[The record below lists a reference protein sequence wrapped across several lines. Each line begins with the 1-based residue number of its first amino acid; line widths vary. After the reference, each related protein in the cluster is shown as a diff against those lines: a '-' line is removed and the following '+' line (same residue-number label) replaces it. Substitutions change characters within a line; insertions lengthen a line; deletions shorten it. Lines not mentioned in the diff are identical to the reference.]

1 MEKSNLD
8 SIIESIF
15 SIKPI
20 LSKNLVYP
28 VRQKLMISTGTHYV
42 LSILEKEGPLT
53 MTDISRKLVI
63 PKPNVTPLI
72 DKLIELGYVE
82 RLADEHDRRIVKVKI
97 TGKGIDVIDELRN
110 QVSEYIKQKLSIFND
125 NELDELCS
133 ALKTVNLILS
143 RLGNGS

>member
-1 MEKSNLD
+1 MEKSKID

-42 LSILEKEGPLT
+42 LATLEKEGPLT
-53 MTDISRKLVI
+53 MTDISRKLII
-63 PKPNVTPLI
+63 PKPNVTPLV

-97 TGKGIDVIDELRN
+97 TEKGIEVIEELRS
-110 QVSEYIKQKLSIFND
+110 QVSEHIKQKLSIFND
-125 NELDELCS
+125 EELGELCS

-143 RLGNGS
+143 RLGNGN